1 MRKLTSFLF
10 ISLDGVVESPNTFV
24 RPNVFD
30 DIIEL
35 IRETI
40 AEQDTILLGRKMY
53 QEWSQ
58 YWPASKI
65 EPFATFIN
73 NHPKF
78 VVSSTIRDLAW
89 SH

>member
-24 RPNVFD
+24 RPNVFA
-30 DIIEL
+30 DISEL
-35 IRETI
+35 IGETI

-58 YWPASKI
+58 YWPESKI
-65 EPFATFIN
+65 EPFGPLSITTQ
-73 NHPKF
+73 KL
-78 VVSSTIRDLAW
+78 SSAAR
-89 SH
+89 